1 MMGLANTSRTPLT
14 SAAVFLLTLLVSGQL
29 YADTT
34 LLLRGELVSQDA
46 DTSFQQQGISHQ
58 RFDDNELQLSQAILS
73 TRLQLNSDW
82 KLHGVLK
89 FKK

>member
-34 LLLRGELVSQDA
+34 LLLRGELVSQDP

-58 RFDDNELQLSQAILS
+58 RFDDNEL
-73 TRLQLNSDW
+73 
-82 KLHGVLK
+82 
-89 FKK
+89 